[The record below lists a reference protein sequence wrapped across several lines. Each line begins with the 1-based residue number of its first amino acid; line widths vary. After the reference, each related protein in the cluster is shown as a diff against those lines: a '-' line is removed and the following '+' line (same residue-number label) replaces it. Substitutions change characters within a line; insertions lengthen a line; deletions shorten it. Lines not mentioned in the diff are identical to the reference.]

1 MEFDD
6 LTALELYFADHFDT
20 VLFPLLAEHY
30 LLQGDFQRAH
40 KVCEIGRD
48 HHPDFVPG
56 LFIEARTYL
65 AEGEMKRSEKI
76 LKRIKTLD
84 PGHYQTH
91 VLLAEVATQLGR
103 ADSTLRR
110 LYSRIL
116 EINSGDE
123 KARAWLEKP
132 LKKEIKLPPK
142 KTTVKD
148 DLVNLSISP
157 QLATFTLMTIL
168 KSQKLYDQAL
178 EVLVVMSR
186 KEGADMERIEQER
199 EELLNLLKMQERI
212 T

>member
-40 KVCEIGRD
+40 KVCEIGLD

-65 AEGEMKRSEKI
+65 AEGEIKRSEKI

-84 PGHYQTH
+84 PGHYQAH
-91 VLLAEVATQLGR
+91 VLLAEVATQLGC

-142 KTTVKD
+142 KTTVRE

-199 EELLNLLKMQERI
+199 EELLNLLKMGKGI